1 MQTSNRNRTPGRED
15 ILDAAE
21 LLMAGKG
28 IDSTSIADIC
38 RVSGL
43 PVGSVYWHFGSKA
56 GLIAAVMIRGAEH
69 FFDRLPGLDAF
80 KGSAAERFKQWF
92 DSNTR
97 MIADRP
103 DFLRLHLSLSLL
115 DEAESSAR
123 DISLSVRALALE
135 RLTLAF
141 LPWLREL
148 GIAEPER
155 HSAEFAAMML
165 ATVDGA
171 FIAQQLGVATADA
184 PMNTLY
190 ECLLAR
196 ANQLGNSGAKL
207 PE

>member
-1 MQTSNRNRTPGRED
+1 
-15 ILDAAE
+15 
-21 LLMAGKG
+21 
-28 IDSTSIADIC
+28 
-38 RVSGL
+38 
-43 PVGSVYWHFGSKA
+43 
-56 GLIAAVMIRGAEH
+56 MIRGAER
-69 FFDRLPGLDAF
+69 FFDRMPGLDTF
-80 KGSAAERFKQWF
+80 KGSEAERFKQWF
-92 DSNTR
+92 DSNTG
-97 MIADRP
+97 MIAERP

-135 RLTLAF
+135 RLSLAF

-155 HSAEFAAMML
+155 RSGEFAAMML

-190 ECLLAR
+190 ECLVAR
-196 ANQLGNSGAKL
+196 ADQLCSSGTRL